1 MNTYEVYFPDKY
13 DLYTVQLLGDAYSK
27 THRHSH
33 VTYSKT
39 HRHSPVTYSKTHRHS
54 PVTFSKTHRH
64 SPVFRGFVL
73 YWFYFVFVKVL
84 YLLFY
89 IRLYSITLQI
99 LIFCVFIFAL
109 PMVVL
114 MGKVNIQYTTIPKL
128 HDQFSQ
134 ISTGSG
140 WLNEL
145 GSWIT

>member
-13 DLYTVQLLGDAYSK
+13 DLYTVQLLRDAYFK
-27 THRHSH
+27 THRQI
-33 VTYSKT
+33 
-39 HRHSPVTYSKTHRHS
+39 
-54 PVTFSKTHRH
+54 
-64 SPVFRGFVL
+64 PVFRGFVL

-114 MGKVNIQYTTIPKL
+114 KGKVNIQYTTIPKL